1 MVSVRKSLLQ
11 LVFAGSFMKRWN
23 DKHSSRQLVV
33 DKQAHKMMVAWMLFT
48 LNSGGSTRQAPGPAE
63 RSSRRI
69 FDYFYRLVITDIKTP
84 VFYRMKTNP
93 AHYEKLTP
101 GSSSSSNRGCAPWA
115 NPSGTAAR
123 LPVRSRGRH
132 PGRRILSAAH
142 LYATVGNTTSSRPR
156 ILDEELLDI
165 ESSFRNGLSAF
176 RDLAGVPD
184 LADGMFAGKRSAIG
198 RFARLLG
205 QLRFPDP
212 LVPDPRIPRL
222 GAGAHVHRGLLCLLF
237 QSGRGCLPARRHN
250 NFFAG
255 LFHDLPELLT
265 RDIIS
270 PVKQSVRH
278 IGDMIKEYEASELQ
292 GRVFA
297 PLREGGCAVLAD
309 RLAYFLGMEVGS
321 EFRESAVVNGAVR
334 RLDSGSI
341 EAYNR
346 DECDPKDGHLLKVC
360 DSLAAFIEAYTAMRN
375 GITSDQLQRAIYR
388 IRADYAGAVV
398 AGKVHVGALLAD
410 LRLTGGGT
418 SGGIPGGGRAKGF
431 PRPGP
436 APAASGEPPRRGDQ
450 TGTSRARRGTCREA
464 TCSESGRST

>member
-23 DKHSSRQLVV
+23 DKHRSMQLVEV
-33 DKQAHKMMVAWMLFT
+33 DKQAHKMMVAWMLFA
-48 LNSGGSTRQAPGPAE
+48 LNSEGLDPARRQALAGE
-63 RSSRRI
+63 IIEGGI
-69 FDYFYRLVITDIKTP
+69 FDYFYRLVITDIKPP
-84 VFYRMKTNP
+84 VFYRMKANP
-93 AHYEKLTP
+93 AHYEKLTAWVFEQLEP
-101 GSSSSSNRGCAPWA
+101 R
-115 NPSGTAAR
+115 
-123 LPVRSRGRH
+123 VRSLGEAFWDRLRAYLSV
-132 PGRRILSAAH
+132 PEADTPARRILSAAH
-142 LYATVGNTTSSRPR
+142 LYASSWEYNLIKAENPW
-156 ILDEELLDI
+156 DEELLDI
-165 ESSFRNGLSAF
+165 ESSFREGLSAF
-176 RDLAGVPD
+176 RDLTGVPD
-184 LADGMFAGKRSAIG
+184 LMDGMFAGRRSAIG

-205 QLRFPDP
+205 QLRFQTRWSQT
-212 LVPDPRIPRL
+212 PRIPETSVL
-222 GAGAHVHRGLLCLLF
+222 GHMFIVACYAYFFSLAVDAC
-237 QSGRGCLPARRHN
+237 PARAHN

-278 IGDMIKEYEASELQ
+278 IGDMIKEYEDSELQ
-292 GRVFA
+292 GRVFN

-321 EFRESAVVNGAVR
+321 EFRESAVVDGSVR
-334 RLDSGSI
+334 RLDPGSI

-375 GITSDQLQRAIYR
+375 GITSDQLHRAIYR

-410 LRLTGGGT
+410 
-418 SGGIPGGGRAKGF
+418 F
-431 PRPGP
+431 
-436 APAASGEPPRRGDQ
+436 D
-450 TGTSRARRGTCREA
+450 
-464 TCSESGRST
+464 